1 MARERVGN
9 LRTRVAVSLGI
20 PWMYPRDK
28 ARRKV
33 EMGGEPKGRCRYA
46 TKRARGR
53 ELRENNEVEGEEAMG
68 ARRREK
74 P

>member
-1 MARERVGN
+1 MARERGGN

-33 EMGGEPKGRCRYA
+33 EMGGGAE
-46 TKRARGR
+46 RAVVIGDKA
-53 ELRENNEVEGEEAMG
+53 G
-68 ARRREK
+68 K
-74 P
+74 W